1 MARPDSNIARFTAQT
16 IGALVLVALA
26 GLGLLTPSAR
36 AVQPRGEV
44 EDTGWRRLAVG
55 VHWRLV
61 RLTRPTGLFSASLR
75 VYRFDPA
82 HFDLQVVHYS
92 SPATARQALQVKP
105 RAVAA
110 INANFFTPQGRPLG
124 LVIAQGR
131 VIHRMRRINS
141 GVLWSGRGRV
151 GISHA
156 SRFLA
161 QGVRTAVQAWP
172 RLMADGRPT
181 QGVKNAG
188 QRHRR
193 SLAGVDR
200 AGRLLLAVTEG
211 LTGGLSLREVQMIF
225 DLPGFNVRDLLNLD
239 GGRSTQLSVRIG
251 GHDYHLSGFDSV
263 PVLLAVIKRPAS
275 ISRRRRR

>member
-1 MARPDSNIARFTAQT
+1 MTRPDSNIARLSVHTAW
-16 IGALVLVALA
+16 ALVLALLA
-26 GLGLLTPSAR
+26 GLGLMTPSAR
-36 AVQPRGEV
+36 AVGPGGEI
-44 EDTGWRRLAVG
+44 EDTGWRRLAAG
-55 VHWRLV
+55 VHWRHV
-61 RLTRPTGLFSASLR
+61 RLTRPAGLFPASLR

-82 HFDLQVVHYS
+82 HFDLRVVRFS
-92 SPATARQALQVKP
+92 SPATARQALRGTT

-110 INANFFTPQGRPLG
+110 INANFFNPRGRPLG

-131 VIHRMRRINS
+131 VVYRMRRINS
-141 GVLWSGRGRV
+141 GVLWSGRGRG

-161 QGVRTAVQAWP
+161 QGVRTAIQAWP
-172 RLMADGRPT
+172 RLMAGGRPT
-181 QGVKNAG
+181 RGVKNPG
-188 QRHRR
+188 RRHRR

-211 LTGGLSLREVQMIF
+211 LTGGLSLREVQTIF

-239 GGRSTQLSVRIG
+239 GGRSTQLSVRVG

-275 ISRRRRR
+275 TGWRRGR

>member
-1 MARPDSNIARFTAQT
+1 MTRPDSNIARLSVHTAW
-16 IGALVLVALA
+16 ALVLALLA
-26 GLGLLTPSAR
+26 GLGLMTPSAR
-36 AVQPRGEV
+36 AVGPGGEI
-44 EDTGWRRLAVG
+44 EDTGWRRLAAG
-55 VHWRLV
+55 VHWRHV
-61 RLTRPTGLFSASLR
+61 RLTRPAGLFPASLR

-82 HFDLQVVHYS
+82 HFDLRVVRFS
-92 SPATARQALQVKP
+92 SPATARQALRGTT

-110 INANFFTPQGRPLG
+110 INANFFNPRGRPLG

-131 VIHRMRRINS
+131 VVYRMRRINS

-161 QGVRTAVQAWP
+161 QGVRTAIQAWP
-172 RLMADGRPT
+172 RLMAGGRPT
-181 QGVKNAG
+181 RGVKNPG
-188 QRHRR
+188 RRHRR

-211 LTGGLSLREVQMIF
+211 LTGGLSLREVQTIF

-239 GGRSTQLSVRIG
+239 GGRSTQLSVRVG

-275 ISRRRRR
+275 TGWRRGR